1 MVIDKGI
8 SIDSVLVCR
17 FCVFMEVALD
27 SPTAVVS
34 DIGFGA
40 RLAASVLRYETMTLM
55 FTDD

>member
-8 SIDSVLVCR
+8 PIESLLVCW
-17 FCVFMEVALD
+17 FCVCVEVALY